1 MRRAYLAAAAVICL
15 GACAACGADGL
26 VVESKT
32 RNTMKLFGPPVH
44 QESVQKAYYIADKI
58 RTENEGEEGYTIL
71 DFSDGKEIMYE
82 VSPKTRTYMK
92 TDLVEMRKQAEA
104 MRKQLEERMKQ
115 MRQQGGQAGQGGNP
129 FAGLLGGAAQQRPT
143 GPITVKK
150 TDTTSRI
157 AGYTA
162 KLVVFEQGGR
172 EVLRVWHTDKVKS
185 PADIPTQQLTGGMGR
200 PGADLIEKRKEL
212 GGFELGSRMDMGN
225 VKVEATVTKVQKK
238 SLPASLFKVP
248 AGYKE
253 AERRAPVPG
262 GGMGGMGGR

>member
-1 MRRAYLAAAAVICL
+1 MRRAYLAAAVVCF

-26 VVESKT
+26 IVESKT

-44 QESVQKAYYIADKI
+44 QESVQKAYYTADKI

-82 VSPKTRTYMK
+82 VSPKTRTYLK
-92 TDLVEMRKQAEA
+92 TDLVEMRKQAEE

-115 MRQQGGQAGQGGNP
+115 MREQGSQGGNP

-150 TDTTSRI
+150 TNTTSKI

-172 EVLRVWHTDKVKS
+172 EVLRVWLTDKVKS
-185 PADIPTQQLTGGMGR
+185 PVDIHTKQLASGMGR

-225 VKVEATVTKVQKK
+225 VKVETTVTKVQKK
-238 SLPASLFKVP
+238 SLPASFFKVP

-262 GGMGGMGGR
+262 GGMGGMGGMGGH